1 MAKYLDITGLT
12 YFKEKLQEWSN
23 GAFRKL
29 ADKINA
35 TDVLYNE
42 KPLTEAITSGE
53 FKGEKGDPGEKGQDG
68 DPGAAAGFGTP
79 QASVDANI
87 GTPSVT
93 VSASGP
99 NTAKIFTF
107 SFKNLK
113 GAKGDKGDEG
123 EPGVKGATGTR
134 GSRWTQGTKITG
146 TDTEGTVFSVSG
158 ITDALVDD
166 NYLNTQTGYVYR
178 CVLAGAASVAKWAYT
193 GSIKG
198 PEGDAANIQAIT
210 TTEIDNLFES
220 A

>member
-12 YFKEKLQEWSN
+12 HFKEKLQEWAN
-23 GAFRKL
+23 GAFRKIT
-29 ADKINA
+29 DKINA
-35 TDVLYNE
+35 VDVLYNE
-42 KPLTEAITSGE
+42 KPLAEAITSGE
-53 FKGEKGDPGEKGQDG
+53 FKGDKGDPGEKGQDG

-79 QASVDANI
+79 QASVDANV

-99 NTAKIFTF
+99 DTAKIFDF

-113 GAKGDKGDEG
+113 GAKGDKGDNG
-123 EPGVKGATGTR
+123 EKGETGTR
-134 GSRWTQGTKITG
+134 GSRWSQGTAITG
-146 TDTEGTVFSVSG
+146 TNTEGVVFSESG
-158 ITDALVDD
+158 ITDALIND

-178 CVLAGAASVAKWAYT
+178 CVSAGVASVAKWAYT

-198 PEGDAANIQAIT
+198 PEGDAANIQSIT